1 MRLKFKNSV
10 NSDLSEKAM
19 EKKSRV
25 THISEFRVQG
35 DWDDC
40 VLPQETGK
48 MENGSWTEIIH

>member
-48 MENGSWTEIIH
+48 MENGPWRQ